1 MTEVKTSIQ
10 GVAGFKVAG
19 VAAGIKKKAGVL
31 DFALIVSDVPCQA
44 AGVFT
49 TNLVKAAPV
58 LVDQDKLNRS
68 GGRVRAIAINSGCA
82 NAATGQQ
89 GMENAYETAR
99 YVAEKIGCH
108 EDEVLVMSTGVIGV
122 QLPMDKIK
130 HGVDLAVENLG
141 ENNWDKAAR
150 AIMTTDTH
158 PKEASMTENGYTI
171 AGIAKGAGMI
181 APNMATML
189 GFMVTDAA
197 LSAQDAKIALQ
208 QAAGTTFNRI
218 VVDGDMSTNDT
229 VLLLANGVSGV
240 KASSQ
245 VATLLQAVSKQLA
258 QAIVRDGE
266 GVTKFVT
273 IKVQGA
279 NDDESARLI
288 ANTIATSPL
297 VKTAFYGNDANW
309 GRIIA
314 AAGRAGVDFDA
325 TQIQLE
331 VVKGAEKTEGGSLM
345 LVFAGTP
352 CDYSEAYATEIVS
365 SSEFIYTLTVGT
377 GSGQATIWTCDLSHE
392 YVSINAEYRT

>member
-1 MTEVKTSIQ
+1 MSEVKTTIQ
-10 GVAGFKVAG
+10 PIAGFKVAG
-19 VAAGIKKKAGVL
+19 VAAGIKKKAGAL
-31 DFALIVSDVPCQA
+31 DFALIVSDVPCHA

-68 GGRVRAIAINSGCA
+68 GGIVRAIAINSGCA

-89 GMENAYETAR
+89 GMDNAYETAR

-122 QLPMDKIK
+122 QLPMEKIK
-130 HGVDLAVENLG
+130 HGVDLAVDNLG
-141 ENNWDKAAR
+141 ADNWELAAR

-158 PKEASMTENGYTI
+158 PKQASIVEDGYSV

-189 GFMVTDAA
+189 GFMVTDAD
-197 LSAQDAKIALQ
+197 LSTLEAKASLLQ
-208 QAAGTTFNRI
+208 TAGTTFNRI

-229 VLLLANGVSGV
+229 VLLLANGVSGA
-240 KASSQ
+240 KANSDFTSALQ
-245 VATLLQAVSKQLA
+245 VVSKQLA

-273 IKVQGA
+273 IKVQGTE
-279 NDDESARLI
+279 DDASARQI

-314 AAGRAGVDFDA
+314 AAGRANVDFDA

-331 VVKGAEKTEGGSLM
+331 VVMGAEKPEGDPLM

-352 CDYSEAYATEIVS
+352 CDYSEAVATEIVS
-365 SSEFIYTLTVGT
+365 SSEFIYTLTVGA
-377 GSGQATIWTCDLSHE
+377 GNGQATIWTCDLSHK
-392 YVSINAEYRT
+392 YVSINADYRT